1 MKLIV
6 YFVIFLVILVASA
19 YLVFLNHEPI
29 SLLLTPQMGEY
40 IYTTYPMPLG
50 LLVMLFFFAG
60 LLFGYL
66 LRMFLK

>member
-1 MKLIV
+1 MKMVL
-6 YFVIFLVILVASA
+6 YFTLFLATLGASA
-19 YLVFLNHEPI
+19 YLVFLNHQPT

-40 IYTTYPMPLG
+40 IYTTPPMPLG
-50 LLVMLFFFAG
+50 LLVLLFFFAG

>member
-1 MKLIV
+1 MRFVV
-6 YFVIFLVILVASA
+6 YFVLFLIILGVSA
-19 YLVFLNHEPI
+19 YLVFLNHQPI
-29 SLLLTPQMGEY
+29 SLLLTPRIGEY

-50 LLVMLFFFAG
+50 LLVLLFFFAG

>member
-29 SLLLTPQMGEY
+29 SLLLTPQTGEY
-40 IYTTYPMPLG
+40 IYTTYSMPLG

-66 LRMFLK
+66 LCMFLK